1 MTVDVYQQWINLV
14 KTYSKCSLTCPDD
27 RLMAMAGI
35 AEMFKKNTGDEYLAG
50 LWRSRIVE
58 GLNWVVLDPTS
69 RPQNPCRVPPWSW
82 AVVDSS
88 VLPQR
93 TNLPRDEDLVDIIDA
108 KSHPGQTSSR
118 SQLVKGSIQLRGYV
132 CKGTVRE
139 SCRRIGMEYTRL
151 QLLEMP
157 STIYAC
163 PDTLETTFKGGESF
177 SSLPL
182 SPTLR
187 RQVNNEDE
195 NPVGE
200 LFVITEGLVL
210 QTVSGAGS
218 TYKRVGQFVVTSLDN
233 ASFFGLITTAP
244 KSRGGVALIS
254 ADESRKS

>member
-82 AVVDSS
+82 AAVDSS

-93 TNLPRDEDLVDIIDA
+93 TNLPRDEELVDIIDA

-118 SQLVKGSIQLRGYV
+118 SQLVKGSIQLRG
-132 CKGTVRE
+132 
-139 SCRRIGMEYTRL
+139 L

-157 STIYAC
+157 STIYAY

-210 QTVSGAGS
+210 QAVSGAGS

-254 ADESRKS
+254 PMIVLITYGAHH

>member
-1 MTVDVYQQWINLV
+1 MIVDVYQQWINLV
-14 KTYSKCSLTCPDD
+14 KTYSKCSLFCPDD

-69 RPQNPCRVPPWSW
+69 RPQNSCRVPPWSW
-82 AVVDSS
+82 AAVDSS

-118 SQLVKGSIQLRGYV
+118 SQLVKGSIQLRG
-132 CKGTVRE
+132 
-139 SCRRIGMEYTRL
+139 L

-163 PDTLETTFKGGESF
+163 PDTFETTFKGGESF

-210 QTVSGAGS
+210 QAVSGAGS

-254 ADESRKS
+254 ADESRKSQEGPMIVLITYGAHH

>member
-69 RPQNPCRVPPWSW
+69 RPQNSCRVPPWSW
-82 AVVDSS
+82 AAVDSS

-118 SQLVKGSIQLRGYV
+118 SQLVKGSIQLRGY
-132 CKGTVRE
+132 
-139 SCRRIGMEYTRL
+139 
-151 QLLEMP
+151 LLEMP

-210 QTVSGAGS
+210 QAVSGAGS